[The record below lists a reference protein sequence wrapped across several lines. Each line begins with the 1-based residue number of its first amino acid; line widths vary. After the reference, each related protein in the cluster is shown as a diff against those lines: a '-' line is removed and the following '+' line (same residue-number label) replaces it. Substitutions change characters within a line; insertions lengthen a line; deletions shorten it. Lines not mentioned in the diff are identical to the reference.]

1 MASFLTFCCAIAA
14 LITAARALSATR
26 SLGTRLHGL
35 EGTLRSGFEGQFP
48 ETAPP
53 ESQAAMPAPLRVP
66 PLPPAP
72 PVGPVAAVAPAR
84 PPLLPEGWERIL
96 VEHWLVWLGGLALAL
111 GGAFLVKFSI
121 DTGLL
126 TPPVRVVLGVL
137 LGIGLWGGAEWVAWG
152 ERAEQGPAAVA
163 QALAAAGAVTIFAS
177 LFAAHQLYG
186 LLPPGLAFPLLAAT
200 AAGTVL
206 MSLQHG
212 PFVAALG
219 LAGAFAVPLL
229 VHSDQPHP
237 AALFAYLAVVGAA
250 SLALLR
256 CRAWWWLGWIS
267 LAGSLGWALLW
278 LGGLYRP
285 ADVWILGGFLLL
297 QLGLFAALRR
307 GIGVVPL
314 LAGVIDLPGLRVL
327 VRSAFWGV
335 SLAIFVLVHVDGYGT
350 AALGCALL
358 AAVFLLRFG
367 YRDAGLDDVIAAA
380 GALPL
385 ALLASWDLPF
395 APVQRIGLLHSV
407 MPERVGEFMTT
418 AMIFGVLLGGGGFG
432 GMGGARRPGRWAALS
447 AAAPPIILAIV
458 YWRVQ
463 RFGLDIA
470 WSAAA
475 LGLAGFELAAAVWAS
490 KRRNGGIENEI
501 ALAAYAVGVLGS
513 TILAAAIG
521 LENAWLTVALA
532 LHLPALGWIDGRLRL
547 PVLRHLALG
556 VAAAVLVRLAL
567 NPEILRYPLSETPI
581 FNWLLYGYG
590 VPALAFIAAT
600 RQFGSRA
607 DDALV
612 AVLEAGGIL
621 FSVLLL
627 TFELRHALGDGQL
640 DRSLGDLWHD
650 APQTLVWLGASA
662 FLLNLGARRSRKV
675 LVWGGIILFGLASTQ
690 AVLWQALVANPL
702 WDEVSVGKW
711 LVFDL
716 LGLAYGLPALL
727 YAVIAMLRRG
737 PPALQW
743 TARLLALGFGLL
755 WASLEIRHFF
765 QGELLTGGL
774 GEAEWYAYSAAWLAF
789 AGAGFAI
796 GLVRHDPW
804 LRHAALWGIGLV
816 VAKVFLSDMA
826 QLSGALRAFSFLG
839 LGAALVAI
847 GYGYRR
853 LRPMPNPT

>member
-1 MASFLTFCCAIAA
+1 MAAA
-14 LITAARALSATR
+14 
-26 SLGTRLHGL
+26 
-35 EGTLRSGFEGQFP
+35 
-48 ETAPP
+48 
-53 ESQAAMPAPLRVP
+53 
-66 PLPPAP
+66 
-72 PVGPVAAVAPAR
+72 APAR
-84 PPLLPEGWERIL
+84 SPLLPEGWERIL

-152 ERAEQGPAAVA
+152 ERAAQGPAAVA

-177 LFAAHQLYG
+177 LVAAHQLYG

-256 CRAWWWLGWIS
+256 YRAWWWLGWIS

-285 ADVWILGGFLLL
+285 ADVWILGEFLLL
-297 QLGLFAALRR
+297 QLGLFTALRR
-307 GIGVVPL
+307 GVGAVPL
-314 LAGVIDLPGLRVL
+314 FAGVIDLPGLRVL
-327 VRSAFWGV
+327 VRCAFWGV

-358 AAVFLLRFG
+358 AAVFLLWFG

-418 AMIFGVLLGGGGFG
+418 AMIFGVLLGGGGFVA
-432 GMGGARRPGRWAALS
+432 MGGARRPGRWAVLS

-463 RFGLDIA
+463 RWPRYRVERRRSRPRRARAGRRRMGIKAPQRRHRERDRAGRLCRRGARQHDPGGGDRSRKRLA
-470 WSAAA
+470 DGRA
-475 LGLAGFELAAAVWAS
+475 GLASAGIGLGRRALAAA
-490 KRRNGGIENEI
+490 
-501 ALAAYAVGVLGS
+501 
-513 TILAAAIG
+513 
-521 LENAWLTVALA
+521 
-532 LHLPALGWIDGRLRL
+532 
-547 PVLRHLALG
+547 G
-556 VAAAVLVRLAL
+556 VAASGARRRRRGVGPAGAEPGDPALPAVRDPDLQLAAVRLRGAGIGL
-567 NPEILRYPLSETPI
+567 H
-581 FNWLLYGYG
+581 
-590 VPALAFIAAT
+590 AAT

-612 AVLEAGGIL
+612 AVLEAGSIL

-640 DRSLGDLWHD
+640 DLSFGDLWHD

-675 LVWGGIILFGLASTQ
+675 LLGRHHPVRIGQRAGRIVAGARRRKS
-690 AVLWQALVANPL
+690 AV
-702 WDEVSVGKW
+702 G
-711 LVFDL
+711 
-716 LGLAYGLPALL
+716 
-727 YAVIAMLRRG
+727 R
-737 PPALQW
+737 
-743 TARLLALGFGLL
+743 GFG
-755 WASLEIRHFF
+755 RKV
-765 QGELLTGGL
+765 
-774 GEAEWYAYSAAWLAF
+774 
-789 AGAGFAI
+789 AGF
-796 GLVRHDPW
+796 
-804 LRHAALWGIGLV
+804 
-816 VAKVFLSDMA
+816 
-826 QLSGALRAFSFLG
+826 
-839 LGAALVAI
+839 
-847 GYGYRR
+847 
-853 LRPMPNPT
+853 